1 MPTFKLGTDAGDHL
15 TVEIRGRPYER
26 DDWLEATVSI
36 RAGGFGGSFD
46 ATLMTC
52 DFPPFRTQLQRLYET
67 LDGTATFETIE
78 RQLRIECA
86 GNGCGGIAI
95 QGVAKDQV
103 ADGNV
108 LRFEFGVDQT
118 FLPAII
124 SDLQDIEAEFPNRV
138 HPDLPQ

>member
-1 MPTFKLGTDAGDHL
+1 MPSFKLGTDAGDHL
-15 TVEIRGRPYER
+15 TVEIRGRPDER

-52 DFPPFRTQLQRLYET
+52 DFPPFRSQLERVYET
-67 LDGTATFETIE
+67 LDSTAAFHTIE

-86 GNGCGGIAI
+86 GNGRGQIGI
-95 QGVAKDQV
+95 QGVAEDQV
-103 ADGNV
+103 TDGNV
-108 LRFEFGVDQT
+108 LRFGLSIDQT

-124 SDLQDIEAEFPNRV
+124 SDLRDIEAEFPSRA
-138 HPDLPQ
+138 HPAFPQ